1 MVNLLPWFIH
11 AEEVVIVPK
20 QQTEFHTNE
29 ESKTYHVV
37 IVSEQ
42 TAEFFEDTGKQK
54 SYQIVV
60 LPRHQTILFKETIL
74 PVVKQTESM
83 RNLFESG
90 KVFYTLDASFLPW
103 NKKEPS
109 FHPKELLE
117 SKQKP
122 YMTVTSPLNKR
133 ELYVYPP
140 FNALFSALVI
150 APFASVSKDIES
162 KSLEQLL
169 YASGLFPLDI
179 VTIGRGFQ
187 EIDVEAAVA
196 KAALVAAE
204 RGLSFG
210 FFKENVEPRTF
221 RVVLNPN
228 QKTRLSAQVITPV
241 KMIAKR
247 MGESFEEGD
256 VLIKLDDTVFKGYY
270 KKAIAQLE
278 KAQTELEVKA
288 QLFADDIGSLFE
300 LKDAQAAVAAALASL
315 TSAEKNLEAS
325 TIKAPYSGKVVSL
338 HIENE
343 ELPRVG
349 KELIEIVDDHIL
361 LAKLL
366 IPSSVLNR
374 VKIGQNI
381 YIRINETQ
389 QIVKGKI
396 VRIGATIDPSSATV
410 KLQAE
415 IDNRDGKLK
424 PGMTGRAI
432 LVDSSHDRSLE
443 GSS

>member
-1 MVNLLPWFIH
+1 
-11 AEEVVIVPK
+11 
-20 QQTEFHTNE
+20 
-29 ESKTYHVV
+29 
-37 IVSEQ
+37 
-42 TAEFFEDTGKQK
+42 
-54 SYQIVV
+54 
-60 LPRHQTILFKETIL
+60 
-74 PVVKQTESM
+74 
-83 RNLFESG
+83 
-90 KVFYTLDASFLPW
+90 
-103 NKKEPS
+103 
-109 FHPKELLE
+109 
-117 SKQKP
+117 
-122 YMTVTSPLNKR
+122 MTVTSPLNKR

-162 KSLEQLL
+162 NSLEQLL

-179 VTIGRGFQ
+179 VTTGQGFQ

-228 QKTRLSAQVITPV
+228 QKTRLSAEVITPV

-432 LVDSSHDRSLE
+432 LVDSSHDRSPE